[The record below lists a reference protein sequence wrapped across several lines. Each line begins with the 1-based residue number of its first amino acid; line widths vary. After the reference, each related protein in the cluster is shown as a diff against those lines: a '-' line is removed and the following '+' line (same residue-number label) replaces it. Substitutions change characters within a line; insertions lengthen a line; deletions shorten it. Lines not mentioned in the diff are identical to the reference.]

1 MGLSKE
7 SNPGRRGTSG
17 QFRGDVLFKWS
28 SIAIFYSKN
37 GFYLNKKTDSS
48 SLETE
53 IDIIILAFLF

>member
-7 SNPGRRGTSG
+7 SNPGRKGTSG
-17 QFRGDVLFKWS
+17 RFRGDVLFEWS

-37 GFYLNKKTDSS
+37 GFYLNKKTDSG